1 MTASLVFAQPRLAR
15 QALGILC
22 LACLETAS
30 HCATIDIG
38 WAVKNLRPQDGRLQ
52 VEF

>member
-1 MTASLVFAQPRLAR
+1 MTAPSVSALSRLVP

-22 LACLETAS
+22 LAGLATAS
-30 HCATIDIG
+30 HSATIDIG